1 MPEARTRT
9 PIMTPT
15 VPAPTPPTRDAA
27 DAAPRMGVDELR
39 EDRAVTV
46 PLVLPYSMLQR
57 VNAVAAES
65 GRNRSAV
72 IREGI
77 AMMLA
82 TGSEGVGALPTPAP
96 ITPMDAAGVL
106 PTSRTSV
113 QPSMAAT

>member
-15 VPAPTPPTRDAA
+15 VPVPPTRDAT

-39 EDRAVTV
+39 EGRAVTV

-77 AMMLA
+77 AALLA
-82 TGSEGVGALPTPAP
+82 TGSKGVGALPTPSP
-96 ITPMDAAGVL
+96 IAPMDAAGVP
-106 PTSRTSV
+106 PTSRTNV
-113 QPSMAAT
+113 RA